1 MKIIEY
7 NESYKDQVIK
17 LILSI
22 QQDEYSIPISIDDQ
36 PDLLTI
42 PASYQTGNGNFW
54 VALEDDVVIGTIAL
68 IDLGNQLTT
77 LRKMFVSK
85 EYRGTGLSNNL
96 LDTLISW
103 CKHKQVAT
111 IYLGTTSRFL
121 AAHKFYE
128 KNNFVSIT
136 KEALPHV
143 FPLLAVDTVFYKYDV
158 HS

>member
-77 LRKMFVSK
+77 LRKMFVAK

-121 AAHKFYE
+121 AAHRFYE